1 MSQVP
6 LLSVGLEWY
15 Y

>member
-6 LLSVGLEWY
+6 LG
-15 Y
+15 